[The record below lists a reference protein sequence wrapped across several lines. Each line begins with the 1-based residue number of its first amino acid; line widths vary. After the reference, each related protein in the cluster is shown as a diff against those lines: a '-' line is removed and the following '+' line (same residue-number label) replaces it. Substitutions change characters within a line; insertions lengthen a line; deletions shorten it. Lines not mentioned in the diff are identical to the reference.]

1 MLLLI
6 NREVRASLIK
16 SSDTG
21 MLPVNFSSQGGVNG
35 KKEMW
40 CIARLPLL
48 QNKECKEM
56 KSRILIVRQFIILIL
71 LLSSA
76 LGCATI
82 QRNIAESN
90 ARQREQNE
98 RDQQQREE
106 DNARLKSACPNIEL
120 MGLFTKDMRPMTS
133 TNEIGA
139 GQIVTTQ
146 LSANSPRDR
155 QPINLR
161 ITSCRWEHQWRILS
175 TIESVRTG
183 SCKVANM
190 RVENMAAT
198 INGWFA

>member
-1 MLLLI
+1 
-6 NREVRASLIK
+6 
-16 SSDTG
+16 
-21 MLPVNFSSQGGVNG
+21 
-35 KKEMW
+35 
-40 CIARLPLL
+40 
-48 QNKECKEM
+48 M

-82 QRNIAESN
+82 QRNIAEAN
-90 ARQREQNE
+90 ARQREQYE

-106 DNARLKSACPNIEL
+106 DNERLKSACPNIEL
-120 MGLFTKDMRPMTS
+120 MGLFTTDMRPMSPLIIYLAKIRNGSNITRIVTIEWLDMYGQAMTS

-161 ITSCRWEHQWRILS
+161 ITSCR
-175 TIESVRTG
+175 
-183 SCKVANM
+183 
-190 RVENMAAT
+190 
-198 INGWFA
+198 